1 MSRSYATKV
10 YYAVTIAAGDEA
22 SSMSNVVEPSDAL
35 IARRL
40 EDRGVLACRCRAQRN
55 WRILVRGSQAAVSAR
70 LVDIQEAV
78 RRAWAASLQ
87 SVGKL
92 QDVVGTG
99 SEFEVI
105 V

>member
-10 YYAVTIAAGDEA
+10 YYAVTVAGDEA
-22 SSMSNVVEPSDAL
+22 SSMSNVVEPSEEL

-40 EDRGVLACRCRAQRN
+40 DDRGVLACRCRAQRS

-70 LVDIQEAV
+70 LTDIQEAV
-78 RRAWAASLQ
+78 RRAWASSLQ
-87 SVGKL
+87 FVGKL

-99 SEFEVI
+99 SGFEI
-105 V
+105 IHR